1 MYILIELVPV
11 AAGTGFG
18 VFCGGLFELV
28 FLFIMAQYAMTWM
41 LAPAAIVM
49 TLLQH
54 ETLWWILPTLF
65 VVGALVNWFSAKKMG
80 NAWFPFMP
88 ALLTLVLV
96 TIFWVVGLIVEL
108 IIKKYPTN
116 ELWTLLLLPIV
127 IAFYAILVYPL
138 FNIVIATSSV
148 TTLPCGYKPCL
159 GALASFVG
167 MVGGALCIQGM
178 VEGVVGWFGESTFL
192 EQLQLSVDT
201 KLVSDSMLAK
211 VLEIKES
218 TWQQLQGVVDAVKS
232 IPVGL
237 RFLLGL
243 AAVIGC
249 GFCEHYCA
257 DGNSLF

>member
-18 VFCGGLFELV
+18 VFCCVVLGLAL
-28 FLFIMAQYAMTWM
+28 LFIMAQYAMTWL
-41 LAPAAIVM
+41 LAPVAITM
-49 TLLQH
+49 TLLQN
-54 ETLWWILPTLF
+54 ETLWWFLPTLF
-65 VVGALVNWFSAKKMG
+65 VVGALVNWFSAKKMD

-88 ALLTLVLV
+88 ALLTL
-96 TIFWVVGLIVEL
+96 IMAIIGAIVGLI
-108 IIKKYPTN
+108 IDPPQDGQ
-116 ELWTLLLLPIV
+116 LWILLLAPIV
-127 IAFYAILVYPL
+127 IVFLAIIYYPVL
-138 FNIVIATSSV
+138 NMVLTVSSI

-167 MVGGALCIQGM
+167 MVGGAFCIQGM

-201 KLVSDSMLAK
+201 KFVSDIMLAK

-243 AAVIGC
+243 AAVIGG

-257 DGNSLF
+257 DGNSLL